1 MAAKKEKPVAT
12 IEEETVEEV
21 VTTEPAVEKKAATK
35 APEKKEETHKKSE
48 GKEKDS
54 TLLAALGYPI
64 GIIAIIMYL
73 TRKDD
78 KFLRFH
84 SLQAILFWVAWVVIW
99 IGFSVIS
106 IILTIVTGGIFGI
119 CSGLLSLVLIVAMF
133 VGCLYPAWKAYKD
146 EEYELPVIGEIA
158 KKHM

>member
-1 MAAKKEKPVAT
+1 MAEKKTKPTTTVEEEAVKEVVVEKPV
-12 IEEETVEEV
+12 
-21 VTTEPAVEKKAATK
+21 VEKKPAEK
-35 APEKKEETHKKSE
+35 HVEKKG

-99 IGFSVIS
+99 VGFSVIS
-106 IILTIVTGGIFGI
+106 VVLTIATGGIFGI

-146 EEYELPVIGEIA
+146 EEYELPIIGEMA

>member
-1 MAAKKEKPVAT
+1 MVEKKIKPATTAEKEPAKETAGAEKPVK
-12 IEEETVEEV
+12 V
-21 VTTEPAVEKKAATK
+21 PDKYVEK
-35 APEKKEETHKKSE
+35 S

-54 TLLAALGYPI
+54 NLLAALGYPI

-73 TRKDD
+73 TKKED

-99 IGFSVIS
+99 IGFSIVSVI
-106 IILTIVTGGIFGI
+106 LAVVTGGLLGI
-119 CSGLLSLVLIVAMF
+119 CSGLFSLVLIVAMG
-133 VGCLYPAWKAYKD
+133 VGCLYPAWKAYQG
-146 EEYELPVIGEIA
+146 EEYELPVIGEIT

>member
-1 MAAKKEKPVAT
+1 MAAKKEKPAAI
-12 IEEETVEEV
+12 IEETEEV
-21 VTTEPAVEKKAATK
+21 SIVAAERPVVEKKPTEK
-35 APEKKEETHKKSE
+35 HVEKKG

-54 TLLAALGYPI
+54 NLLAAIGYPI

-99 IGFSVIS
+99 IGFSIIS
-106 IILTIVTGGIFGI
+106 IILTMATGGMFGI
-119 CSGLLSLVLIVAMF
+119 CSGLLSLVLILVMF
-133 VGCLYPAWKAYKD
+133 VGCLYPAWKAYEG
-146 EEYELPVIGEIA
+146 EEYELPVIGEMA